1 MPLPPDQFVAAEE
14 FEARRSA
21 LAACLDEL
29 PRRNRE
35 LLADYYG
42 KGRSLGDIGTSLGR
56 NANAVAQLFHRIRTI
71 LRTCVKS
78 QLGDT
83 G

>member
-42 KGRSLGDIGTSLGR
+42 KGRSLGD
-56 NANAVAQLFHRIRTI
+56 
-71 LRTCVKS
+71 
-78 QLGDT
+78 T